1 MNPAPNLVMIGPMG
15 AGKSSIGR
23 RIAKHF
29 NLHFAD
35 TDHAIVERAGTSI
48 STIFKYSGE
57 PEFRR
62 LEREVLHDLLN
73 HENRLIATG
82 GGTILDPENRHR
94 MQKRGF
100 VVFLKI
106 NVNTQLERLAH
117 DRYRP
122 LLQQTDR
129 KQVLSDLYATRQPLY
144 QKIADMIVTTD
155 HMSPNT
161 ATAQLILDL
170 TAHWQKSSNTA

>member
-1 MNPAPNLVMIGPMG
+1 MQYFPLQASKFWF

-62 LEREVLHDLLN
+62 LE
-73 HENRLIATG
+73 
-82 GGTILDPENRHR
+82 
-94 MQKRGF
+94 
-100 VVFLKI
+100 
-106 NVNTQLERLAH
+106 
-117 DRYRP
+117 
-122 LLQQTDR
+122 
-129 KQVLSDLYATRQPLY
+129 
-144 QKIADMIVTTD
+144 
-155 HMSPNT
+155 
-161 ATAQLILDL
+161 
-170 TAHWQKSSNTA
+170 